1 VSKKKTGSTNISSVI
16 RKHLDAFRKPG
27 VLTVRPGYE
36 IREHQLTGKEAIVAT
51 VHTKKKIVAR
61 QDLLPD
67 TVDGVPVDVRE
78 ATPFQRLRAADP
90 GSAAIAKAYGRQELN
105 EPVWPGELEMPSG
118 KPLVSKP
125 APSHI
130 ALDALA
136 NKPQVPYTPAPG
148 ASLVPVE
155 DTMTITT
162 AVSPDCGLDTL
173 DNFLATS
180 KSSLVIGMYDF
191 TSGPIL
197 TTFENL
203 LKSGRTLQMVL
214 DNPPLNPTAN
224 QSDPETMH
232 ALQGELGAR
241 FQFEWA
247 LERNDGHVSAWVF
260 PSAYHI
266 KVIVRDGSAVWLSSG
281 NLNNSNEPDFDA
293 PPKTE
298 DRDWHVIV
306 ENQNVAKTFS
316 AFIQHDFQVASG
328 HQAEV
333 PDVVQSAVRRSMLKL
348 ADNTNPPP
356 TPNLP
361 LAVAPIPQF
370 KPQTFQNANPKIT
383 PLLTPDSLPNGQGQ
397 YMSQM
402 LALIESAKK
411 SLDIQLQYIEV
422 PKGDSPGD
430 LKNLLLAVKALVDDG
445 VVQVRV
451 IQSLQY
457 GEKWAEQMRSMPD
470 IDLTP
475 VMKLQPNVHNK
486 GFVIDSQTVV
496 VSSQNWSG
504 AGIRQNRDAGLIIE
518 SPAIAQYFESVFNS
532 DWTKNKP
539 FNPQAAAPTQRGVS
553 VAGLRSREPG
563 TSTAKQRS
571 TKRKRSGKPAR

>member
-1 VSKKKTGSTNISSVI
+1 MARKKTGSTNISSVI
-16 RKHLDAFRKPG
+16 RAHLDALRKPG

-36 IREHQLTGKEAIVAT
+36 IRQHQLTGKEAIVAT
-51 VHTKKKIVAR
+51 VHTKMKTLSQK
-61 QDLLPD
+61 DLLPN
-67 TVDGVPVDVRE
+67 TVAGVPIDVRE
-78 ATPFQRLRAADP
+78 ATPYQRLRAVDP

-118 KPLVSKP
+118 KPLVSK
-125 APSHI
+125 AVPSHI
-130 ALDALA
+130 SLDALA
-136 NKPQVPYTPAPG
+136 KKPQVPYTPAPDV
-148 ASLVPVE
+148 SLGPIE
-155 DTMTITT
+155 DAMTITT

-173 DNFLATS
+173 DGFLATT

-224 QSDPETMH
+224 QSDPETMQ
-232 ALQGELGAR
+232 ALQSELGAR

-247 LERNDGHVSAWVF
+247 MERNDRHVNAWVF

-281 NLNNSNEPDFDA
+281 NLNNSNEPDLDA

-306 ENQNVAKTFS
+306 ENQDIANTFS
-316 AFIQHDFQVASG
+316 AFIQNDFQVASG
-328 HQAEV
+328 HQAEA

-356 TPNLP
+356 PPHLA
-361 LAVAPIPQF
+361 LAVAPTGQV
-370 KPQTFQNANPKIT
+370 KPQTFRNAKLRIT
-383 PLLTPDSLPNGQGQ
+383 PLLTPDSLPDGQGQ
-397 YMSQM
+397 YVSQM
-402 LALIESAKK
+402 LALIKSAKK

-422 PKGDSPGD
+422 PKGDVAGD

-451 IQSLQY
+451 IQSLQF

-470 IDLTP
+470 IDLTS

-504 AGIRQNRDAGLIIE
+504 AGVRENRDAGLIIE
-518 SPAIAQYFESVFNS
+518 SPAIAQYFENVFDS

-539 FNPQAAAPTQRGVS
+539 FNPNAAAPKQRSPSLVRR
-553 VAGLRSREPG
+553 RSKEPG
-563 TSTAKQRS
+563 ASRAKQRS
-571 TKRKRSGKPAR
+571 TKQKQSAKRAR